1 MDEPRVPER
10 IYIDDRAREPVRRFA
25 RLTATGVLA
34 MAIASTLQ
42 PQAEAQ
48 QADSAARNAPA
59 TAATPT
65 PQTDTAS
72 KFDVNVTAQTYT
84 VYVTPS
90 GGTKTLVGANF
101 AFRVAAATLN
111 NVAQYSAAGSHS
123 LCSFTLPEAVAEI
136 GRAHV

>member
-48 QADSAARNAPA
+48 QADSAAGNAPA

-72 KFDVNVTAQTYT
+72 KFDVNVTASIASDYNYRGYT
-84 VYVTPS
+84 LSDHKPS
-90 GGTKTLVGANF
+90 VSTNF
-101 AFRVAAATLN
+101 EAT
-111 NVAQYSAAGSHS
+111 
-123 LCSFTLPEAVAEI
+123 
-136 GRAHV
+136 